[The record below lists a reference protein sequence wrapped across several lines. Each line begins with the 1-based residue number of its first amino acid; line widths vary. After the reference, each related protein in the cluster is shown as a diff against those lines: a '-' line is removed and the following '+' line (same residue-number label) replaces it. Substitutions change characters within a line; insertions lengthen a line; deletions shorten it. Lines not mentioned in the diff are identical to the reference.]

1 MAGSAIFFSRFFSE
15 QAWLSNSGFIKYR
28 GCKLDYQIETQK
40 NWHTVVTVS
49 VPAEN
54 VQPKLDE
61 NFKVYQKKANIQ
73 GFRKG
78 KVPSQLIRKMFGS
91 QIENDTFQPFIGEAF
106 NKIFKEHE
114 FDNISVPEIGQMNYH
129 PQEGLVFTIEF
140 DVRPD
145 IKVENIEG
153 MTVERERFI
162 IEEKDVQD
170 VLEDIR
176 QRQAMIYDVEGEAQ
190 PGHFLSTDL
199 QVVDDSGI
207 PVIGQKYENQSIYL
221 DESNKEITSQL
232 QGVTV
237 GDERIISVKTQKQE
251 PESELIETGK
261 ENEPET
267 EQRFKVIVKAIKER
281 RLPELDDE
289 FAKDV
294 GNYESLDALK
304 KEIDENLHQRAKL
317 EQQYAFQEKLVGE
330 LISRNTIEVP
340 PSMLDKYLQAVIQ
353 DTQKRQKGE
362 VDEDVIR
369 EQSRVTAVR
378 QIKWLLLREQIIAD
392 EKITVS
398 EEEINALIDQRL
410 ETKQL
415 TEEQA
420 AEIKE
425 DKDRYSRY
433 GDEIMQEKVFAFL
446 EEKADIKETEKLW
459 REVHKA
465 SGAEHHH

>member
-1 MAGSAIFFSRFFSE
+1 M
-15 QAWLSNSGFIKYR
+15 
-28 GCKLDYQIETQK
+28 DYQIEKQK

-49 VPAEN
+49 VPVEN

-106 NKIFKEHE
+106 NKIFKENE

-145 IKVENIEG
+145 FKVENIEG
-153 MTVERERFI
+153 MPVEREKFI
-162 IEEKDVQD
+162 VEEKDVED

-176 QRQAMIYDVEGEAQ
+176 QRQAMIYDVEGEAK
-190 PGHFLSTDL
+190 PGHFLSADL
-199 QVVDDSGI
+199 QVVDSGGI

-221 DESNKEITSQL
+221 DESNEEITSQL
-232 QGVTV
+232 QGVTA
-237 GDERIISVKTQKQE
+237 GDERIISIKTQKQE
-251 PESELIETGK
+251 PESEFIETGK
-261 ENEPET
+261 EKEPEN
-267 EQRFKVIVKAIKER
+267 EQRFKVIVKTIKER

-294 GNYESLDALK
+294 GNYDSLEALK

-330 LISRNTIEVP
+330 LINRNNIEVP
-340 PSMLDKYLQAVIQ
+340 PSMLDKYLQAVVE
-353 DTQKRQKGE
+353 DTKKRQKGE
-362 VDEDVIR
+362 VDESVIR

-378 QIKWLLLREQIIAD
+378 QIKWLILREQIIAD
-392 EKITVS
+392 ENITVS
-398 EEEINALIDQRL
+398 DQEINDLIDQRL
-410 ETKQL
+410 ENKQL

-420 AEIKE
+420 AEIRE
-425 DKDRYSRY
+425 DKDRFSRY
-433 GDEIMQEKVFAFL
+433 GDELLQEKVFAFL
-446 EEKADIKETEKLW
+446 EEKADIKETDKLW

-465 SGAEHHH
+465 SAAGHHH